1 MFSSHAKWLY
11 PLIFMALLTPFT
23 PWLDM
28 SIARYFFEEKQFVTN
43 GWTDALFDFGVIPAQ
58 LVTLLAIFFYLLSF
72 VQKYWKM
79 WRPACLVLILTM
91 AVGEGFLVHAV
102 LKDHWGRP
110 RPKQVVEFG
119 GMQEFRPYYKPNFF
133 NQPEPSKSFVC
144 GHCGMGFFFL
154 AFVLLGKRYQKK
166 WLVWF
171 GLIFGLGVGFTMGI
185 SRMAQGGHFLTD
197 VLWSG
202 MVIWLT
208 AIVCDYL
215 VFNQEDKYEGLNKT
229 TK

>member
-1 MFSSHAKWLY
+1 MII
-11 PLIFMALLTPFT
+11 LILTPFT

-28 SIARYFFEEKQFVTN
+28 AIATYFYDSKQFVAN
-43 GWTDALFDFGVIPAQ
+43 GITDNLFDYGVVPAQ
-58 LVTLLAIFFYLLSF
+58 VAAVLAVFFYLLSF
-72 VQKYWKM
+72 VHSYWKM
-79 WRPACLVLILTM
+79 WRKACLVLILTM
-91 AVGEGFLVHAV
+91 AVGEGFIVHGV

-110 RPKQVVEFG
+110 RPKQVEQFG

-154 AFVLLGKRYQKK
+154 AFTVLGFRYHNQG
-166 WLVWF
+166 LIWF
-171 GLIFGLGVGFTMGI
+171 GLVAGLGLGFIMGI

-202 MVIWLT
+202 FIIWLS
-208 AIVCDYL
+208 AILSDYL
-215 VFNQEDKYEGLNKT
+215 VFTQEDKREGFNKT
-229 TK
+229 AK